1 MPKVDKETL
10 RKVEAAVERYKVE
23 VDENPGLSSVSK
35 RGYKYYAE
43 LFLRWLKDDF
53 EPGIIA
59 RHR

>member
-23 VDENPGLSSVSK
+23 VDENPGLSPVSK

-53 EPGIIA
+53 E
-59 RHR
+59 HRQ